1 MPELKILCFA
11 TLGSGSNEEDRI
23 RTLHGRLEPAVFP
36 YTRQSRWRNVAA
48 LFRELQRTRPD
59 LAVMEGSGIPGGVA
73 LLLARWFLGVRYVVS
88 SGDAVAPFLAMR
100 VPWLAPLFSLY
111 ERLLYRNAA
120 GFIGW
125 TPYLAGRALTYGAP
139 RAMTAA
145 GFAPFPPAP
154 ERREAVRAQLG
165 IPADAIV
172 FGLAGSLVWEA
183 TRGYCY
189 GLELVEAARRLDR
202 PDLRILI
209 LGDGSGK
216 ERLEQLAGDQLGRTI
231 LLPGRIAPG
240 ELPGYLAAMDLGS
253 LPQSTD
259 AVGAFRY
266 TTKIS
271 EYLSAGLPI
280 VTGETPF
287 AYDFDDGW
295 LVRLPGPGPWDP
307 AYIGALRDMMNRV
320 TRDEILALK
329 ARLPA
334 GTPAVFDRD
343 RQIRI
348 VTAFITEIAASQR
361 GGPRG
366 SL

>member
-1 MPELKILCFA
+1 MPQWKVLCFA

-23 RTLHGRLEPAVFP
+23 RTLLGPLAPAVHP
-36 YTRQSRWRNVAA
+36 YTRQSRWRNLAA
-48 LFRELQRTRPD
+48 LLREIRRTRPD
-59 LAVMEGSGIPGGVA
+59 VVVMEGSGIPGGLA
-73 LLLARWFLGVRYVVS
+73 LLLGRWLHGVRYVVS

-100 VPWLAPLFSLY
+100 VPWLATVFSLY

-125 TPYLAGRALTYGAP
+125 TPYLVGRALTYGAP

-145 GFAPFPPAP
+145 GFAPYGAAP
-154 ERREAVRAQLG
+154 ERRAAVRAQLG
-165 IPADAIV
+165 IPPDAIV
-172 FGLAGSLVWEA
+172 VGLAGSLVWEA
-183 TRGYCY
+183 RRGYCY
-189 GLELVEAARRLDR
+189 GMELVIAARRLTRRDVR
-202 PDLRILI
+202 VLI

-216 ERLEQLAGDQLGRTI
+216 ARLEQLAGDALGRTV
-231 LLPGRIAPG
+231 LLPGRIAPN

-280 VTGETPF
+280 VTGETPL

-295 LVRLPGPGPWDP
+295 LVRLPGESPWDP
-307 AYIGALRDMMNRV
+307 VYSAALSQLMETITREEIGALRARV
-320 TRDEILALK
+320 
-329 ARLPA
+329 PVV
-334 GTPAVFDRD
+334 TPPVFDRD
-343 RQIRI
+343 RQIRT
-348 VTAFITEIAASQR
+348 VSAFVNEICASR
-361 GGPRG
+361 VRSG
-366 SL
+366 